1 MILCTHTYIYT
12 IYAYNTYDYITSR
25 HIWMLYTY
33 IYIYM
38 YYIYTRVYILGCS
51 WKLNDVGP
59 GSCCLGIVPLSS
71 LDAR

>member
-33 IYIYM
+33 
-38 YYIYTRVYILGCS
+38 RVYILGCS